1 MVKHT
6 VVLRLEMRIARR
18 TVTMG
23 RMMVRILWWM
33 TIELLWGLVSVIA
46 LRLMSDLWR

>member
-1 MVKHT
+1 M
-6 VVLRLEMRIARR
+6 VVLRLVMKIARR

-23 RMMVRILWWM
+23 RMMIRILWWM
-33 TIELLWGLVSVIA
+33 TIEPLWGLVSVTV